1 MAVCSSCGTDNI
13 DGTRFC
19 VTCGT
24 TLTPAPAPG
33 DWRSSGDLNATQ
45 VDDQSGSAPGSS
57 GYQPQTPPSPASY
70 APPPP
75 PPSNYP
81 TYTPPQNISYQPTT
95 GQSQSMHPAVP
106 ALVSFFFPGLGLL
119 FVPNKAGFGIA
130 IFALTIGYAILA
142 FILSFV
148 FIGFC
153 LFLVMPIINIVAA
166 IHSWDEAAK
175 TSNGQFQPILFK

>member
-45 VDDQSGSAPGSS
+45 VDDRSGSATGG
-57 GYQPQTPPSPASY
+57 GYQQQTPPSSTGY

-75 PPSNYP
+75 ASNYP
-81 TYTPPQNISYQPTT
+81 TYTPPQNMSYQPA
-95 GQSQSMHPAVP
+95 GQPQSMHPAVP

-153 LFLVMPIINIVAA
+153 LFLIMPIINIVAA

-175 TSNGQFQPILFK
+175 TSNGQFNPILFK